1 MSEQIIKL
9 AQADDPIINNLV
21 NTENR
26 LSELNQEVGT
36 ILDDYQSNNQPEI
49 SFFNFDN
56 PFFLLILAGL
66 FLLAFALWFL
76 KQELKHSKAKKT
88 KIITE
93 VKQKIEIKTA
103 PEIKVKTPEVEKIKI
118 EALKEAPRKKGR
130 TIKVIK
136 IK

>member
-26 LSELNQEVGT
+26 LSELNQEVGI
-36 ILDDYQSNNQPEI
+36 ILDDYQANNQAEV

-76 KQELKHSKAKKT
+76 KQELRHSKTKKI
-88 KIITE
+88 KTE
-93 VKQKIEIKTA
+93 PKVEAKIEIKTV
-103 PEIKVKTPEVEKIKI
+103 PKIKTKISEVEEIKTEP
-118 EALKEAPRKKGR
+118 LKEVPRKKGR

>member
-9 AQADDPIINNLV
+9 AQAEDQIINNLV
-21 NTENR
+21 NTENK
-26 LSELNQEVGT
+26 LNELNQEVGV
-36 ILDDYQSNNQPEI
+36 ILNDYKTTNQPEV

-76 KQELKHSKAKKT
+76 KQELKHSKTKKT
-88 KIITE
+88 KIIAE
-93 VKQKIEIKTA
+93 VKEKIEIKTV
-103 PEIKVKTPEVEKIKI
+103 PEIKVKTSEVEKVKT
-118 EALKEAPRKKGR
+118 EPLKETPRKKGR